1 MYLPA
6 HQNLST
12 GVFMASPA
20 NTKTGK
26 RARSAAAAKS
36 PNGASGAG
44 SYSKE
49 QMLEMFRQMYLI
61 RQFEVACGE
70 NYAKGHI
77 RGFLHL
83 YIGQEATGVGALA
96 PLAEQDYVVTH
107 YRDHGHAIARG
118 LDVNRSMAELFG
130 RKTGL
135 SKGKGGSMHLFD
147 AAKRFMGGHAI
158 VAGQMPLALGLAFA
172 QKYQGTDG
180 VTVCFFGD
188 GSTNQGIYHETLNLA
203 AVWNVPMLFFLEN
216 NGYGMGTSVE
226 RVRAGSPDFYTDA
239 DKYGIEAVAVD
250 GMDVLA
256 VREATEAAV
265 KKLRAGGGPLFIEA
279 KTFRY
284 VGHSYADGQ
293 KYRSN
298 DEIDEWRKRDPVETY
313 PQMLVKHKI
322 ATQKEIVA
330 LQSDVDTQVAEAVKF
345 AEESPQ
351 PDAGELFDDVYA

>member
-1 MYLPA
+1 
-6 HQNLST
+6 
-12 GVFMASPA
+12 MASQA
-20 NTKTGK
+20 KTKPEK
-26 RARSAAAAKS
+26 AAKS
-36 PNGASGAG
+36 AKRTTAASKNGTSGAST
-44 SYSKE
+44 YSKE
-49 QMLEMFRQMYLI
+49 ELLEMYRLMYLI

-70 NYAKGHI
+70 HYAKGNI

-83 YIGQEATGVGALA
+83 YIGQEATGVGTVR
-96 PLAEQDYVVTH
+96 PLQDQDYIVTH
-107 YRDHGHAIARG
+107 YRDHGHALARG

-158 VAGQMPLALGLAFA
+158 VGGQFPLALGLAFS

-188 GSTNQGIYHETLNLA
+188 GSTNQGLYRETLNLA
-203 AVWNVPMLFFLEN
+203 AVWKVPMLFVLEN
-216 NGYGMGTSVE
+216 NGYGMGSAVE
-226 RVRAGSPDFYTDA
+226 RVRAGSPDFYTDV
-239 DKYGIEAVAVD
+239 DKYGIDAVVVD

-256 VREATEAAV
+256 VREATEAAIA
-265 KKLRAGGGPLFIEA
+265 KLRAGSGPLFIEA

-293 KYRSN
+293 KYRGQ
-298 DEIDEWRKRDPVETY
+298 EEVEEWRRLDPVETY
-313 PQMLVKHKI
+313 PQMLIDHKL
-322 ATQKEIVA
+322 ATQKQVDEIKA
-330 LQSDVDTQVAEAVKF
+330 SVDAEVAESVKF

-351 PDAGELFDDVYA
+351 PDPEELFDDVLA